1 MHANEAKMSQQIQ
14 LSQEPPPV
22 MTPCNFSPSPAFQW
36 LCDEL
41 FVKLED
47 IQSKRDPKNIGKP
60 VTVRYYEVINHFIA
74 LWRKTVGNDIF
85 PALILILPYRD
96 RRLFN
101 IRDYTLIK
109 AICAYLK
116 LPRNSFTEKRLLS
129 WKARAGK
136 GVKLSQFCV
145 NEIKKR
151 KSEPK
156 DKIEIT
162 IDRLNECLDKLAEER
177 NSKGRGF
184 KKLADSPTFK
194 FCLENMSFIELQFF
208 FDILLKNRV
217 IGGQEHKFLNA
228 WHPDAQDYL
237 SVVSDLRTVTTRL
250 WDPEIRLQNN
260 DLVINPGFAFAPQ
273 LAKKLSISYEKICM
287 KLKNDFIIEEK
298 MDGERIQL
306 HYQDYGEKLKFF
318 SRRGTDYTY
327 LYGESIHD
335 GFIGKHLKLNKDVKD
350 CILDGEMITY
360 DKTQNMIL
368 PFGLVKSSA
377 RSMLT
382 KDGIMNEGYQPLFM
396 VFDLIFMNGT
406 SLANIPLNVRKEYLN
421 GIFTPEPHIIELLS
435 SYHRF
440 NEDSIRKSL
449 ELAISMG
456 SEGIVLKR
464 YDSRYTVASRN
475 DDWIKV
481 KPEYLEQFGE
491 NMDLIVIG
499 RDPGKKDSLMCG
511 LAVVEED
518 EKADLNEDNVIILD
532 DDEDAPVEQERTIH
546 KFVSFCVI
554 ANGLSQEEF
563 KQIDR
568 KTRGLWNRSDEIP
581 PPDTLL
587 QFGTRLPIEWI
598 DPKKSVVIEVKAR
611 SIDAAESNGRKFATG
626 CTLYGGYC
634 RGIRE
639 DKDWQTCYTLSE
651 FLRTKNVKSR
661 RNGSDQ
667 VIHGVKRQK
676 KNRRKYILDQ
686 SLEEEGG
693 LLKNTAFFRNLYFYV
708 ISDVFDDVLGTRI
721 EKERMYKYIQ
731 EGGGTLIHNIIS
743 KQFGTRNLRIIS
755 GKLTNECSALIERGY
770 DVINPQWIVDCVQS
784 KSLLK
789 LEPKYCF
796 NVSTELKKLTEKRV
810 DTFGDSY
817 EVPITEE
824 QLSTLLETELNLVRV
839 QGLVTPYADEELIKI
854 PLFLFQDRIMLFPNT
869 ESKTISFLQEKIKLY
884 GGKLTTDIGK
894 CNLIILPNGNQQLLQ
909 RTRDLLTKNIMNSG
923 EVPTIPYIVNPLW
936 IERSIEE
943 NSQVPEED
951 YPVI

>member
-360 DKTQNMIL
+360 DTVSYTHLDVYKRQ
-368 PFGLVKSSA
+368 GQEHSVV
-377 RSMLT
+377 
-382 KDGIMNEGYQPLFM
+382 LF
-396 VFDLIFMNGT
+396 V
-406 SLANIPLNVRKEYLN
+406 
-421 GIFTPEPHIIELLS
+421 H
-435 SYHRF
+435 
-440 NEDSIRKSL
+440 KSL
-449 ELAISMG
+449 
-456 SEGIVLKR
+456 
-464 YDSRYTVASRN
+464 
-475 DDWIKV
+475 
-481 KPEYLEQFGE
+481 
-491 NMDLIVIG
+491 
-499 RDPGKKDSLMCG
+499 
-511 LAVVEED
+511 
-518 EKADLNEDNVIILD
+518 
-532 DDEDAPVEQERTIH
+532 
-546 KFVSFCVI
+546 
-554 ANGLSQEEF
+554 
-563 KQIDR
+563 
-568 KTRGLWNRSDEIP
+568 
-581 PPDTLL
+581 
-587 QFGTRLPIEWI
+587 
-598 DPKKSVVIEVKAR
+598 
-611 SIDAAESNGRKFATG
+611 
-626 CTLYGGYC
+626 
-634 RGIRE
+634 
-639 DKDWQTCYTLSE
+639 DK
-651 FLRTKNVKSR
+651 
-661 RNGSDQ
+661 
-667 VIHGVKRQK
+667 
-676 KNRRKYILDQ
+676 
-686 SLEEEGG
+686 
-693 LLKNTAFFRNLYFYV
+693 
-708 ISDVFDDVLGTRI
+708 
-721 EKERMYKYIQ
+721 
-731 EGGGTLIHNIIS
+731 
-743 KQFGTRNLRIIS
+743 
-755 GKLTNECSALIERGY
+755 
-770 DVINPQWIVDCVQS
+770 
-784 KSLLK
+784 
-789 LEPKYCF
+789 
-796 NVSTELKKLTEKRV
+796 
-810 DTFGDSY
+810 
-817 EVPITEE
+817 
-824 QLSTLLETELNLVRV
+824 
-839 QGLVTPYADEELIKI
+839 
-854 PLFLFQDRIMLFPNT
+854 
-869 ESKTISFLQEKIKLY
+869 
-884 GGKLTTDIGK
+884 
-894 CNLIILPNGNQQLLQ
+894 
-909 RTRDLLTKNIMNSG
+909 
-923 EVPTIPYIVNPLW
+923 
-936 IERSIEE
+936 
-943 NSQVPEED
+943 
-951 YPVI
+951 